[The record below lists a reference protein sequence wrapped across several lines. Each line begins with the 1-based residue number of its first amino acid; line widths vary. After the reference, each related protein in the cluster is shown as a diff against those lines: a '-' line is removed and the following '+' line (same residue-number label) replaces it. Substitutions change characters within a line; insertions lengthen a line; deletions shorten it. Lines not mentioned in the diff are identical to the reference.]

1 MIIKHRVVY
10 RKQIDAIKDA
20 IEQWFT
26 EDGEV
31 LVTLESSREDY
42 AMKNASDMLP
52 SAWAGLAWDD
62 RESAREESELE
73 KETIEIDR
81 ELIEKLVNMCIKREL
96 ARMEDEDKLDQHY
109 RQRDFGGGLNN
120 GDD

>member
-31 LVTLESSREDY
+31 LVTLESPREDY

-62 RESAREESELE
+62 RESAREESER
-73 KETIEIDR
+73 ETIEVDR
-81 ELIEKLVNMCIKREL
+81 ELLDKLVNLCIMREI
-96 ARMEDEDKLDQHY
+96 ARMEDEDHVEDYY
-109 RQRDFGGGLNN
+109 RQLDFRGEG
-120 GDD
+120 

>member
-1 MIIKHRVVY
+1 MIIKHRIVY

-20 IEQWFT
+20 IEQWFA

-31 LVTLESSREDY
+31 LVTLESPREDY

-62 RESAREESELE
+62 RESAREESER
-73 KETIEIDR
+73 ETIEVDR
-81 ELIEKLVNMCIKREL
+81 ELIEKLVNLCIKREI
-96 ARMEDEDKLDQHY
+96 ARMEDEDHVEDYY
-109 RQRDFGGGLNN
+109 RQLDLRGEG
-120 GDD
+120 

>member
-1 MIIKHRVVY
+1 MIIKHRIVY
-10 RKQIDAIKDA
+10 AKQIQAIKDT
-20 IEQWFT
+20 IEQWFK

-31 LVTLESSREDY
+31 LVTLESPREDY

-62 RESAREESELE
+62 RESAREESERE

-81 ELIEKLVNMCIKREL
+81 ELIEKLVNMCIKREI
-96 ARMEDEDKLDQHY
+96 ARMEDEDHVEGYY
-109 RQRDFGGGLNN
+109 RQLDLRGEG
-120 GDD
+120 

>member
-1 MIIKHRVVY
+1 MIIKHRIVY
-10 RKQIDAIKDA
+10 AKQIQAIKDT
-20 IEQWFT
+20 IEQWFK

-31 LVTLESSREDY
+31 LVTLESPREDY

-81 ELIEKLVNMCIKREL
+81 ELIEKLVNMCIKREI

>member
-10 RKQIDAIKDA
+10 AKQIEAIKDT
-20 IEQWFT
+20 IEQWFK

-31 LVTLESSREDY
+31 LVTLESPREDY

-62 RESAREESELE
+62 RESAREESER
-73 KETIEIDR
+73 ETIEIDR
-81 ELIEKLVNMCIKREL
+81 ELIDKLVNMCIMREI
-96 ARMEDEDKLDQHY
+96 ARMEDEDHVEDYY
-109 RQRDFGGGLNN
+109 RQLDLKGEG
-120 GDD
+120 

>member
-31 LVTLESSREDY
+31 LVTLESPREDY
-42 AMKNASDMLP
+42 AVKNASDMLP
-52 SAWAGLAWDD
+52 SAWGLAWDD
-62 RESAREESELE
+62 RESAREESEWE
-73 KETIEIDR
+73 KETIEVDR
-81 ELIEKLVNMCIKREL
+81 ELIDKLVNMCIMREI
-96 ARMEDEDKLDQHY
+96 ARMEDEDRLDEHY
-109 RQRDFGGGLNN
+109 RQRDFGGK
-120 GDD
+120 

>member
-31 LVTLESSREDY
+31 LVTLESPREDY

-62 RESAREESELE
+62 RESGRQESER
-73 KETIEIDR
+73 ETIEVGSLSTSWSICASCER
-81 ELIEKLVNMCIKREL
+81 SPAWRTRTGWTSTTASGTLGESE
-96 ARMEDEDKLDQHY
+96 
-109 RQRDFGGGLNN
+109 
-120 GDD
+120 

>member
-10 RKQIDAIKDA
+10 RKQIDAIKDT
-20 IEQWFT
+20 IEQWFA

-31 LVTLESSREDY
+31 LVTLESPREDY

-62 RESAREESELE
+62 RESAREESERE
-73 KETIEIDR
+73 KETIEVDR
-81 ELIEKLVNMCIKREL
+81 ELIEKLVNLCIMREI
-96 ARMEDEDKLDQHY
+96 ARMEDEDHVEEYY
-109 RQRDFGGGLNN
+109 RQLDFRGEG
-120 GDD
+120 

>member
-10 RKQIDAIKDA
+10 AKQIEAIKDT
-20 IEQWFT
+20 IEQWFK

-31 LVTLESSREDY
+31 LVTLESPREDY

-62 RESAREESELE
+62 RESGRQESER
-73 KETIEIDR
+73 ETIEVDR
-81 ELIEKLVNMCIKREL
+81 ELIDKLVNMCIMREI
-96 ARMEDEDKLDQHY
+96 ARMEDEDRLDEHY
-109 RQRDFGGGLNN
+109 RQRDFGGK
-120 GDD
+120 

>member
-10 RKQIDAIKDA
+10 RKQIDAIKDT
-20 IEQWFT
+20 IEQWFA

-31 LVTLESSREDY
+31 LVTLESPREDY

-81 ELIEKLVNMCIKREL
+81 ELIEKLVNMCIKREID
-96 ARMEDEDKLDQHY
+96 RMEDEDHVEDYY
-109 RQRDFGGGLNN
+109 RQLDLRGEG
-120 GDD
+120 

>member
-31 LVTLESSREDY
+31 LVTLESPREDY

-62 RESAREESELE
+62 RESERQESER
-73 KETIEIDR
+73 ETIEVDR
-81 ELIEKLVNMCIKREL
+81 ELIDKLVNMCIMREI
-96 ARMEDEDKLDQHY
+96 ARMEDEDKLDEHY
-109 RQRDFGGGLNN
+109 RQLDFRGEG
-120 GDD
+120 